1 MPMRRYEGRLLME
14 LLVAIAL
21 MALIFPSPKRT
32 AAEGSVSYKEDAA
45 IMFMGTVIGELRKS
59 AETKS
64 IRRIYIPDSTIRIYK
79 GTLLLKKIQLP
90 SGSKLTMTGVT
101 TLEIGT
107 GPNWYYDITGVPSA
121 NGRVY
126 LHTGGVKQCEIM
138 INFGTQAMDI
148 R

>member
-1 MPMRRYEGRLLME
+1 ME
-14 LLVAIAL
+14 LLIAIVL
-21 MALIFPSPKRT
+21 MALLLPSPKRT

-64 IRRIYIPDSTIRIYK
+64 IRRIYIPDATIRIYK
-79 GTLLLKKIQLP
+79 GTVLLKKIQLP

-101 TLEIGT
+101 TLEIGA
-107 GPNWYYDITGVPSA
+107 GPNWYYDIAGVPSA

-126 LHTGGVKQCEIM
+126 FHLGGVKQCEIM

>member
-1 MPMRRYEGRLLME
+1 MRRYEGRLLVE
-14 LLVAIAL
+14 LIMAIAL
-21 MALIFPSPKRT
+21 MALILPSPKRT
-32 AAEGSVSYKEDAA
+32 ASEEKISYKEDAA
-45 IMFMGTVIGELRKS
+45 IIFMGTMIGELRQS
-59 AETKS
+59 SETKS
-64 IRRIYIPDSTIRIYK
+64 VRRVYIPDSTIRIYK

-101 TLEIGT
+101 TLDIGA

-126 LHTGGVKQCEIM
+126 FHQGGVKQCEIM